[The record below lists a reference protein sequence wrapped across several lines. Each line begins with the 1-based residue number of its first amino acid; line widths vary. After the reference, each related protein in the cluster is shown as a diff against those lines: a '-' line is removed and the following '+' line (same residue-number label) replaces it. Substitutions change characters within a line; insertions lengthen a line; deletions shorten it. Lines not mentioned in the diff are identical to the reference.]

1 MVPLARRLVRGL
13 SRAAATLVLGYLMAC
28 GAVEAGEPAARLIS
42 YQAPGADLVYALSL
56 QAGDLPAREGKI
68 EHVLLVDTSAS
79 QAGAHRK
86 QGLAVLDGY
95 LAKLGKDDVVSIYAV
110 DADVKLLT
118 KGFVPAGSNEM
129 KSAVATLK
137 RRIPLGASKLLP
149 ALRTAVTGA
158 SAETRRVVTYIGDGM
173 STSQLIDPVTLR
185 SFVEECRENQVV
197 VSSFAVGP
205 RTDLVLLGV
214 LAHQTGGVLLVD
226 DLIDDARQTPRE
238 IGSDLAVA
246 QAQPVLYVKGLIG
259 KPELTN
265 LLPAA
270 VPPLR
275 TDRTTVLLGKG
286 ALPEQ
291 LAIEVAGTSGTARQT
306 INWQIAAPTPLEIN
320 SFLAGLRTMAEADRG
335 LSVPAAG
342 EELLQL
348 ARNDHDKSVKGL
360 VEMAKQALFNKDL
373 KRAEELA
380 WAAKSADPSD
390 GEAKALVR
398 ETAIAR
404 AAGVAV
410 TEGGDAKPA
419 DGGAAK
425 AKQPLVVAQADT
437 EQPAAE
443 PAADAAVTDTPPIE
457 GAANEGDMPAEEKP
471 TEEAADSATPAE
483 APAGDLLEREREL
496 RSLRGEALKRE
507 VNSLIDAVRGS
518 MNDDPDAAL
527 AEVKRMLNSVEAA
540 LDVDPAIRSNLRS
553 RLARMRDTVA
563 ARRSTLEEER
573 IRRAEREAAI
583 RAQKNLVDLTVQRE
597 RKLEQYIDRVR
608 SLLNEGFLGNELA
621 FEEAEAVSRAAW
633 ELAPYSGVTAAA
645 IFDSEA
651 AGQLDKA
658 ERLRYLRAD
667 KFLETLYQV
676 ELSHVPFPDEPPVL
690 WPSAEVW
697 QALTKRRKKWASVD
711 LRKYDK
717 KEEAIRAMLD
727 EPVECS
733 FQEIPLR
740 EAITSLKDQLRGKSR
755 RPGEDEATD
764 VTPEEERQLQEELR
778 QGVNIWFD
786 QKAIDDD
793 GTVSLDDPVT
803 LELSGVTFRAVLK
816 LLLQPRGLT
825 WLIEDQ
831 VLKITT
837 QSESDAKL
845 QTRVYPVGDL
855 VIPIVTPQQG
865 GIGQGLGGA
874 GGFGGGGL
882 QGGQF
887 GGGQGGGGGGFGG
900 GGGAGFFQVSDDAPK
915 AFDNKAV
922 LDRKKKPQ

>member
-1 MVPLARRLVRGL
+1 MVPLARKLVRGL
-13 SRAAATLVLGYLMAC
+13 SKAAATLVLGYLVAC
-28 GAVEAGEPAARLIS
+28 GAVEAGEPSARLIS
-42 YQAPGADLVYALSL
+42 YQAPGTDLVYALSL
-56 QAGDLPAREGKI
+56 QAGDLPAREGKT

-86 QGLAVLDGY
+86 QGFGVLDGY
-95 LAKLGKDDVVSIYAV
+95 LAKLGKDDVVAVYAV
-110 DADVKLLT
+110 DADVKQLT
-118 KGFVPAGSNEM
+118 KGFLPSGSADL
-129 KSAVATLK
+129 KSAVGTLK

-149 ALRTAVTGA
+149 ALRTAMHGA
-158 SAETRRVVTYIGDGM
+158 TPDTRRVVTYIGDGM

-197 VSSFAVGP
+197 ISSFAVGP
-205 RTDLVLLGV
+205 RTDLILLGV

-226 DLIDDARQTPRE
+226 DLIDDAKKAPRD
-238 IGSDLAVA
+238 IGTELAVA
-246 QAQPVLYVKGLIG
+246 QAQPVLYVKGLLG

-275 TDRTTVLLGKG
+275 SDRTTVLIGKG
-286 ALPEQ
+286 ALPEHV
-291 LAIEVAGTSGTARQT
+291 AIEVAGSSGSARQT
-306 INWQIAAPTPLEIN
+306 ITWQVDAPTPMAIN
-320 SFLAGLRTMAEADRG
+320 SFLAGLRTMAEADKG
-335 LSVPAAG
+335 LVVPVAG

-360 VEMAKQALFNKDL
+360 VELAKQALFNKDL

-380 WAAKSADPSD
+380 WAAKSADPTD

-410 TEGGDAKPA
+410 TEPGTEKAAVPA
-419 DGGAAK
+419 AVK
-425 AKQPLVVAQADT
+425 APLVVAQAD
-437 EQPAAE
+437 EEKPAAE
-443 PAADAAVTDTPPIE
+443 PAEAPAVKDAPAIE
-457 GAANEGDMPAEEKP
+457 GAATDAEMPAEEKP
-471 TEEAADSATPAE
+471 TEEAADGTTPAN

-507 VNSLIDAVRGS
+507 VNSLLDSVRGA
-518 MNDDPDAAL
+518 MNDDPDSAL
-527 AEVKRMLNSVEAA
+527 AEIKRMLNTVEAS
-540 LDVDPAIRSNLRS
+540 LDVDPTIRSNLRS
-553 RLARMRDTVA
+553 RLARMRESVS
-563 ARRSTLEEER
+563 ARRTTLEEER

-658 ERLRYLRAD
+658 QRLRYLRAD
-667 KFLETLYQV
+667 KFLETLHQV
-676 ELSHVPFPDEPPVL
+676 ELAHVPFPDEPPVL

-711 LRKYDK
+711 LKKYDK

-740 EAITSLKDQLRGKSR
+740 EAITSLKDQLRGKTR
-755 RPGEDEATD
+755 RPGEDDAD
-764 VTPEEERQLQEELR
+764 SVTPEEERQIQDELR

-803 LELSGVTFRAVLK
+803 LELSGVSFRTVLK

-837 QSESDAKL
+837 QTESDAKL

-855 VIPIVTPQQG
+855 VIPIITPQTG
-865 GIGQGLGGA
+865 GIGQGGGGA
-874 GGFGGGGL
+874 GQLGGGG
-882 QGGQF
+882 GQF
-887 GGGQGGGGGGFGG
+887 NGGGGGGLGQQGG
-900 GGGAGFFQVSDDAPK
+900 GGGAGFFQVADDAPK

-922 LDRKKKPQ
+922 LERKKKPQ